1 MKIKIGLMG
10 FGNIGR
16 KLYSEILKYENI
28 EVVAISD
35 IGNPKILEYMLKQE
49 FDNSKDVV
57 FDKNHLIFGN
67 KKARILNAI
76 NPGEVPWDVFETDFV
91 IDATGKFN
99 SLDQMNMHLDAG
111 AKRVIIS
118 NLPNDEI
125 DRLVVFGVN
134 ESSISID
141 DKTISAG
148 SSTMNALSLLLKS
161 LLKYDID
168 AVNMTTIHSFT
179 SDQSLQDVAG
189 IDFRCSRSASENIIP
204 NSSDVDKWISKL
216 FPNLDNKIN
225 SNALNVPVQKGSMLD
240 LSIVFRS
247 KDISIQDVNN
257 LISEKSSLYPSIVGY
272 TEDPIVS
279 SDIIGDPR
287 SFVFD
292 GSSTLK
298 AGENLIKLLAWYDNG
313 HCHATRILDVI
324 QSYTKLEGFN
334 K

>member
-1 MKIKIGLMG
+1 
-10 FGNIGR
+10 
-16 KLYSEILKYENI
+16 
-28 EVVAISD
+28 
-35 IGNPKILEYMLKQE
+35 MLKQE
-49 FDNSKDVV
+49 FDNTKDVV
-57 FDKNHLIFGN
+57 LDKNYLIYGC

-76 NPGEVPWDVFETDFV
+76 NPGEVTWDIFGVDFV

-99 SLDQMNMHLDAG
+99 SLEQMSLHLDAG

-118 NLPNDEI
+118 NLPNNEI

-257 LISEKSSLYPSIVGY
+257 LISEKASMYPSIVGY

-292 GSSTLK
+292 GRSTLK

-313 HCHATRILDVI
+313 HCHSTRILDVI

>member
-1 MKIKIGLMG
+1 MKTKIGLMG

-28 EVVAISD
+28 EVSAISD

-49 FDNSKDVV
+49 FDNTKDVV
-57 FDKNHLIFGN
+57 LDKNYLIYGS
-67 KKARILNAI
+67 KRARILNAI
-76 NPGEVPWDVFETDFV
+76 NPGEVAWDIFGVDFV

-99 SLDQMNMHLDAG
+99 SLEQMRLHLDAG

-118 NLPNDEI
+118 NLPDNEI

-134 ESSISID
+134 DNSISLED
-141 DKTISAG
+141 RTISAG

-161 LLKYDID
+161 LLKYEID

-216 FPNLDNKIN
+216 FPKLNNKIN

-240 LSIVFRS
+240 LSIAFKS
-247 KDISIQDVNN
+247 KNISIEDVNN
-257 LISEKSSLYPSIVGY
+257 LVLEKSMISPSIVGY

-292 GSSTLK
+292 GSSTMK